1 MLYAAYEAQ
10 RVTLDGARAAS
21 RVALETLDLFPSP
34 FGDLDPVRRLRA
46 AHQVFVDSAI
56 THERLPFA
64 IDRISVETPTGA
76 QVVAVHE
83 EVVARTP
90 FCTLL
95 RFAKD
100 LPEGAPPQPR
110 VLLVAPL
117 SGHFA
122 TLLTDTVRTML
133 PDHDVHITDW
143 HNARDVGVEHG
154 PFGLDELVD
163 HVVDFLQVLGPRSH
177 VLAVC
182 QPCVPVLAA
191 VAVLAEDRNV
201 AQPASMTLVAGP
213 VDVELSPTSVNTL
226 ARSGPPD
233 WFRDTVVTPVP
244 PPYDGAGRLVYP
256 GFMQLAGFVAM
267 NPKRHVDAH
276 LGLIEALVAGDEVQ
290 ARSTRDFY
298 DEYLAVADLPA
309 EVYLD
314 TIAHIFQGN
323 RLARGEYTWRGRRV
337 HPERITRT
345 GLLTIEGERDDIC
358 GPGQTMAAHD
368 LCTRIPAYR
377 RRHHLQA
384 GVGHFGV
391 FSGRRWAGQVYPV
404 VRSFIAANS

>member
-10 RVTLDGARAAS
+10 RVVLDGARAVS
-21 RVALETLDLFPSP
+21 RAALETLDRLPP
-34 FGDLDPVRRLRA
+34 PVADLDPVRRLRA
-46 AHQVFVDSAI
+46 AHQIFVDSEI
-56 THERLPFA
+56 THERLPFG
-64 IDRISVETPTGA
+64 IGTTVVEGRT
-76 QVVAVHE
+76 VAVHE
-83 EVVARTP
+83 KVVADTP

-100 LPEGAPPQPR
+100 LPDGAPPQPR

-133 PDHDVHITDW
+133 PDHDVHITGW
-143 HNARDVGVEHG
+143 HNAREVGLEHG

-163 HVVDFLQVLGPRSH
+163 HVVEFLQVLGPRSH
-177 VLAVC
+177 VVAVC

-191 VAVLAEDRNV
+191 VAVLAEDRNL
-201 AQPASMTLVAGP
+201 ARPASMTLVAGP
-213 VDVELSPTSVNTL
+213 VDVEVSPTQVNSL
-226 ARSGPPD
+226 ARSSPSG

-244 PPYDGAGRLVYP
+244 PPYAGAGRAVYP

-267 NPKRHVDAH
+267 NPKRHFEAH
-276 LGLIEALVAGDEVQ
+276 LNLFEALVADDDVA
-290 ARSTRDFY
+290 ARATREFY
-298 DEYLAVADLPA
+298 DEYFAVSDLPA

-314 TIAHIFQGN
+314 TIEQIFQGN
-323 RLARGEYTWRGRRV
+323 RLARGEYEWRGRPVR
-337 HPERITRT
+337 PERITRT
-345 GLLTIEGERDDIC
+345 ALLTVEGERDDIC

-391 FSGRRWAGQVYPV
+391 FSGRRWEGQVYPV
-404 VRSFIAANS
+404 LRSFIAANG

>member
-1 MLYAAYEAQ
+1 
-10 RVTLDGARAAS
+10 
-21 RVALETLDLFPSP
+21 
-34 FGDLDPVRRLRA
+34 
-46 AHQVFVDSAI
+46 
-56 THERLPFA
+56 
-64 IDRISVETPTGA
+64 
-76 QVVAVHE
+76 
-83 EVVARTP
+83 
-90 FCTLL
+90 
-95 RFAKD
+95 
-100 LPEGAPPQPR
+100 
-110 VLLVAPL
+110 
-117 SGHFA
+117 
-122 TLLTDTVRTML
+122 ML

-143 HNARDVGVEHG
+143 HNARDVGLEHG

-191 VAVLAEDRNV
+191 VAALAEDRNV

-290 ARSTRDFY
+290 ARSTREFY
-298 DEYLAVADLPA
+298 DEYLAVSDLPA

>member
-1 MLYAAYEAQ
+1 MLYAAYETQ

-21 RVALETLDLFPSP
+21 RVALQSLDLLPP
-34 FGDLDPVRRLRA
+34 PLGDLDPVRRLRA

-64 IDRISVETPTGA
+64 IDKISVETPAGA

-143 HNARDVGVEHG
+143 HNARDVGLEHG

-163 HVVDFLQVLGPRSH
+163 HVVDFL
-177 VLAVC
+177 
-182 QPCVPVLAA
+182 
-191 VAVLAEDRNV
+191 
-201 AQPASMTLVAGP
+201 PASMTLVAGP

-290 ARSTRDFY
+290 ARSTREFY

-391 FSGRRWAGQVYPV
+391 FSGRRWAGQV
-404 VRSFIAANS
+404 